1 MKISVFVDWEKEKI
15 VNANE
20 MEKIISDRA
29 QEIIDDECEL
39 IEYLEDIP
47 RIEIFN
53 MSDKEKKELLEKFKV
68 WAKQRVT
75 EICLSREWEEVEI
88 EV

>member
-15 VNANE
+15 VNADE

>member
-1 MKISVFVDWEKEKI
+1 MKISVFVNWKKEKI
-15 VNANE
+15 VNADE
-20 MEKIISDRA
+20 MEKVISDRA
-29 QEIIDDECEL
+29 QEIIDDEYEL
-39 IEYLEDIP
+39 VEYLEDIS

-68 WAKQRVT
+68 WARERAIQIYLT
-75 EICLSREWEEVEI
+75 HEWEEVGL